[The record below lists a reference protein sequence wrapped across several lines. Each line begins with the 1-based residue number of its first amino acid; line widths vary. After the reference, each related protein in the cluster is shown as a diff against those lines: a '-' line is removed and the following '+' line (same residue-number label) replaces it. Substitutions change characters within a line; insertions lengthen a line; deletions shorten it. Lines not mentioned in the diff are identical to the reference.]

1 MRAALVSVVLVAS
14 CASGLTA
21 APVAPGVVAPSPE
34 GEDADAA
41 ADGGAPDVSAP
52 SPEGEAEGEAEGE
65 DESEDATGAPEAAA
79 LMEERMAE
87 VNRTY
92 DRGDI
97 AGARAMALK
106 VLADAP
112 DNVRMLRVLVS
123 TSCILGDADQAKAYW
138 LRLTT
143 ARDREQMAQRCDRF
157 GVDVRAE

>member
-1 MRAALVSVVLVAS
+1 MRAALVSVVLVAA
-14 CASGLTA
+14 CASGRTA
-21 APVAPGVVAPSPE
+21 APVAVAP
-34 GEDADAA
+34 GE
-41 ADGGAPDVSAP
+41 GGAAP
-52 SPEGEAEGEAEGE
+52 EDEDERGAAPENDDEGEA
-65 DESEDATGAPEAAA
+65 ATGAPEATA
-79 LMEERMAE
+79 LMEERMSE